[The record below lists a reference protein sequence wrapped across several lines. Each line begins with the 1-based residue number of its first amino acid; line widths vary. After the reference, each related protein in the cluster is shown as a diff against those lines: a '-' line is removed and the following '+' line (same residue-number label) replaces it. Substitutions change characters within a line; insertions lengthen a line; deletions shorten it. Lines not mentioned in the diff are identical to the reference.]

1 MSKIPPNNKLD
12 LAEKAFHIRF
22 CPFHNELAD
31 LVSARELGGFSWF
44 LLWEQA
50 PQPELDATLG
60 NKGKIPTDEEDKTG
74 QKSVPL

>member
-50 PQPELDATLG
+50 PQPEWSIFEILTTRFKKKD
-60 NKGKIPTDEEDKTG
+60 
-74 QKSVPL
+74 